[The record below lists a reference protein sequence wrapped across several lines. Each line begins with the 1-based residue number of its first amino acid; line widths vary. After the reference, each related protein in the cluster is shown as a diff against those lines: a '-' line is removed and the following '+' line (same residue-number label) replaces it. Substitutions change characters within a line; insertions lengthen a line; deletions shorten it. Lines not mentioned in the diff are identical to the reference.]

1 MKWKQ
6 ESAKKN
12 REVIEG
18 KRKRIG
24 KNPKAPAKQ

>member
-12 REVIEG
+12 REVTEG

-24 KNPKAPAKQ
+24 KNSKAPAK